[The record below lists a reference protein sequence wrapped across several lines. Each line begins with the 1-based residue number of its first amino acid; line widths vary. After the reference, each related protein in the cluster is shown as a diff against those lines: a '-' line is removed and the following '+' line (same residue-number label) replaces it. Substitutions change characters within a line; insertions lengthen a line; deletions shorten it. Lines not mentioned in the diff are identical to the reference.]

1 MLKIKK
7 IGQSAREIASDTQGM
22 LVRRKGDNEQPFA
35 KGMMLPS
42 DTADNFE
49 EVDPAELAKT
59 SYTKAEYRAEV
70 EKLIAERYTTGQE
83 IQFAREKETAEGYA
97 EYLAYIEQCKAR
109 AKARLEAPATG
120 E

>member
-7 IGQSAREIASDTQGM
+7 IGQSACEIASDTQGM
-22 LVRRKGDNEQPFA
+22 LVRRKGGNEQPFA

-42 DTADNFE
+42 DTLDSFE
-49 EVDPAELAKT
+49 EVDPAELAKEK
-59 SYTKAEYRAEV
+59 YTKAQYRAEV
-70 EKLIAERYTTGQE
+70 ERLIAERYTTGQE
-83 IQFAREKETAEGYA
+83 LQFLREKEAAEGYA
-97 EYLAYIEQCKAR
+97 EYLAYIETCKAE